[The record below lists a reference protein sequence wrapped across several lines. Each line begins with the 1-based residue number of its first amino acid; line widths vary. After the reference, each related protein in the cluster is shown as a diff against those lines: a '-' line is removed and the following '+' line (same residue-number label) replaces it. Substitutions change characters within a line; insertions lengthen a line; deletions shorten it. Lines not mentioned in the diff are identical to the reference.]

1 MKIIAQIPP
10 WMLLCLFVLS
20 PTTETMYTAGLPSLS
35 AFFNISGNTAQI
47 TSTLYFLGFA
57 FGILSLGR
65 LSDIYGRRP
74 IVLFG
79 LFIYIISSI
88 ACILAVNIEM
98 LMIARFAQAFG
109 ASVGS
114 VIGQA
119 MARDSYQGSRL
130 SYVYASLSVWLAF
143 IPSLGSSVGGYI
155 VEYSDWRYVFV
166 FSSFLVT
173 LLLILYCK
181 ILPETNPYMDISHT
195 SKYFEVFKI
204 VVKDKIIWL
213 YAFIIGAFNGM
224 TYGFFIEAPFIF
236 IENMRLSPSFY
247 GKLTFLLC
255 LANIFGGLFGRYLI
269 KKRCVDEKKIMILG
283 LGFSLLG
290 CTMLVIAAFLLKD
303 NQINNNIVIGIIFI
317 PIMLHMI
324 GHNLLIPMTLRYA
337 LEDYAKVTGTAGSIF
352 GSLYYIL
359 IALITFIVSKLHSE
373 TINNFALLFLFLSI
387 GCAVSFYLIR
397 VLSCSKTTIILVV
410 QERQ

>member
-1 MKIIAQIPP
+1 MKIIVQIPP

-74 IVLFG
+74 IVLSG
-79 LFIYIISSI
+79 LFIYIIFSI
-88 ACILAVNIEM
+88 VGILAVNIEM
-98 LMIARFAQAFG
+98 LMVARFAQAFG

-130 SYVYASLSVWLAF
+130 SYVYASLSAWLAF

-173 LLLILYCK
+173 LLFILYCK
-181 ILPETNPYMDISHT
+181 ILPETNPYMDISHV

-204 VVKDKIIWL
+204 VIKDKIVWL

-247 GKLTFLLC
+247 GKLALLLC
-255 LANIFGGLFGRYLI
+255 LANIFGGLLGRYLI
-269 KKRCVDEKKIMILG
+269 KKRHVDDKKIMVLG
-283 LGFSLLG
+283 LGFSLFG
-290 CTMLVIAAFLLKD
+290 CIMLVISAFLLTN
-303 NQINNNIVIGIIFI
+303 NQINNNFAIAVIFI
-317 PIMLHMI
+317 PIMLHMT

-352 GSLYYIL
+352 GSLYYML

-387 GCAVSFYLIR
+387 SCALSFYLIR
-397 VLSCSKTTIILVV
+397 VLSYSRRALSA
-410 QERQ
+410 